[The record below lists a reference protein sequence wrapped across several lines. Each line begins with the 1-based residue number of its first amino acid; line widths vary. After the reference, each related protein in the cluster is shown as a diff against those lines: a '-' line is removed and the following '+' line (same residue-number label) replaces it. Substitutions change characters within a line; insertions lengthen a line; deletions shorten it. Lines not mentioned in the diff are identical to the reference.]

1 MSVDRVDNIK
11 DAPEKALSRVIGHA
25 SDGKGGAATLENLK
39 EQLAITSAD
48 VAGAVPD
55 TREVATEGGIQGG
68 GPLDGDLTLSLTDTG
83 VSAGAYGGASAVPVI
98 TVDAKGRVTAA
109 EEVAVEVPDTGVTP
123 GAYGSATEVPVLT
136 IGADGRV
143 TDAETAPVW
152 RGAYRVQSVNAN
164 SPPGSPSTGDVH
176 VVGTSPTGAWSGEA
190 GALAEWTGAAWA
202 FTAPVAGMQAVDV
215 SASPP
220 QTYVRGSS
228 TWGLATIGTGGGD
241 SSAVFAPSSGTITT
255 ASGDLRIST
264 VGNLVAGE
272 LYISVT
278 NNGTGSGTLNA
289 TMPFAA
295 KSSKVM
301 FGINLST
308 TEALYAFLQVNT
320 TSLVIRKVGS
330 GAYPLATG
338 QALLINLGYERNL

>member
-83 VSAGAYGGASAVPVI
+83 V
-98 TVDAKGRVTAA
+98 
-109 EEVAVEVPDTGVTP
+109 TP

-164 SPPGSPSTGDVH
+164 SPPGSPSVGDVH

-228 TWGLATIGTGGGD
+228 SWGLDTIGAGGGN
-241 SSAVFAPSSGTITT
+241 SAAVFAPSSGTITT

-272 LYISVT
+272 LFINVT

-320 TSLVIRKVGS
+320 TNLVIRKVGS